1 MKVMEYDGK
10 GHSVNSSHR
19 KENGFSESYTGLAF
33 SRKNAIKVRE
43 VCVLSIYW
51 TKSTCFA
58 CLSVNDEKPNNSTG
72 GSGKV
77 GDNWNHMPSA
87 AAQEAITNAGY
98 TLDFS
103 IADRGNGGIKD
114 AVEAICRHYYPA
126 HYIYVVHAHP

>member
-10 GHSVNSSHR
+10 GHSINSNHR
-19 KENGFSESYTGLAF
+19 KEHGFAESYTGLAF

-43 VCVLSIYW
+43 VCVLNIYW

-58 CLSVNDEKPNNSTG
+58 CLSVNGENSDNSTE

-77 GDNWNHMPSA
+77 GDNWHHMPSA

-103 IADRGNGGIKD
+103 IADRGDGGIKD
-114 AVEAICRHYYPA
+114 AVEAICRHYYPT